1 MIKFTTASSISS
13 PRMVDAMAEILAN
26 QLLIKSLLIKMKK
39 MASILDKA
47 KMREKRRFVKLLLT
61 PMQGDKP
68 AQKKSKKKSP
78 AAKA

>member
-1 MIKFTTASSISS
+1 
-13 PRMVDAMAEILAN
+13 MVDAMAEILAN
-26 QLLIKSLLIKMKK
+26 QLLIKSLLIKLAANSPKEMKK